1 MLSRDEIAKMT
12 DAQIEGLMRDLDSMI
27 AKADNDLETET
38 DEDEIN
44 YIFNAIA
51 NMTREYNQLFEFLE
65 GDEGESDF

>member
-1 MLSRDEIAKMT
+1 MLSRDQIAKMT
-12 DAQIEGLMRDLDSMI
+12 DEQIEGLMRDLDSMI

-51 NMTREYNQLFEFLE
+51 SMTREYNQLFEFLE
-65 GDEGESDF
+65 GDEEESDF